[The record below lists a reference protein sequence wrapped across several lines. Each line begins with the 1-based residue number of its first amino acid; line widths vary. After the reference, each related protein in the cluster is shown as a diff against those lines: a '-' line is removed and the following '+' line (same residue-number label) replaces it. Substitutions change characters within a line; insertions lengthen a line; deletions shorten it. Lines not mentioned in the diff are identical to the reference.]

1 MSGKSLTPQGF
12 ICVHLCHLRILRLLR
27 FRRPALSSG
36 FRKDSHLYDEGPIM
50 LLGFVILYLVIS
62 IGIGVYAATKVHNA
76 KDYIAAGRS
85 LPLYM
90 VMAMVFATWFGA
102 ETVLGIPA
110 TFLEEDL
117 GGLISDPFG
126 ASLCLIL
133 FGLFF
138 ARKLYRMNLLT
149 IGDFYR
155 ERYDRRVEVITGIAI
170 ALSYLGW
177 VSAQV
182 TALGLVFNVLSDG
195 VISQAQGILIGATVV
210 LMYTL
215 YGGMWSV
222 ALTTFFQMV
231 IIVLGLFYIAWLVAD
246 QAGGVAPVVQH
257 AVENNKFHFWPELN
271 TAALVAFISGLL
283 TMGFGSIPQQ
293 DVFQR
298 ANSSKNEKVAVW
310 GTVLGG
316 SAYFLFA
323 AVPLFLAYSAHLID
337 PALTDKWLALDSQMI
352 LPELM
357 KGDFPLF
364 AQVIFF
370 GALLAVIMST
380 ASGTLLAPSVTLSEN
395 VLKGFITRRKHM
407 SEKKLLVMTRWVV
420 GIFAVLVTL
429 YSLWALEQETGIHK
443 MVENAYKITLV
454 LAFVPLVAGLYWKRA
469 TTLGAYWAIGL
480 GLLTWLPL
488 EFIAPEGFMPP
499 QFAGFLAAIVG
510 MLIGSLY
517 SGSGATG
524 RVSSPPQPSP

>member
-1 MSGKSLTPQGF
+1 
-12 ICVHLCHLRILRLLR
+12 
-27 FRRPALSSG
+27 
-36 FRKDSHLYDEGPIM
+36 M

-62 IGIGVYAATKVHNA
+62 IGLGVYAATRVHNA

-90 VMAMVFATWFGA
+90 VLAMVFATWFGA
-102 ETVLGIPA
+102 ETVLGIPG
-110 TFLEEDL
+110 TFLDEDL

-126 ASLCLIL
+126 AALCLVL

-155 ERYDRRVEVITGIAI
+155 QRYDRKVEVVTGIAI

-177 VSAQV
+177 VSAQI
-182 TALGLVFNVLSDG
+182 TALGLVFNVLSEG
-195 VISQAQGILIGATVV
+195 QITQAQGILIGAAVV

-222 ALTTFFQMV
+222 AITTFFQMI
-231 IIVLGLFYIAWLVAD
+231 IIVLGLFYIAWLVSD
-246 QAGGVAPVVQH
+246 MTGGVAPVIEH
-257 AVENNKFHFWPELN
+257 AAQNGKFHFWPQLN
-271 TAALVAFISGLL
+271 AIAMVAFISGLI

-298 ANSSKNEKVAVW
+298 ANSSKNENVAAW

-316 SAYFLFA
+316 VAYFLFA

-337 PALTDKWLALDSQMI
+337 PAMTSRLLTEDAQKI
-352 LPELM
+352 LPNLVT
-357 KGDFPLF
+357 GHLPLT

-395 VLKGFITRRKHM
+395 VIKDFITRRRHL
-407 SEKKLLVMTRWVV
+407 SDQKLLVLTRWVV
-420 GIFAVLVTL
+420 AIFSVLVTL
-429 YSLWALEQETGIHK
+429 YALWALDHETGIHQ
-443 MVENAYKITLV
+443 MVENAYKVTLV
-454 LAFVPLVAGLYWKRA
+454 IAFVPLVAGLYWKRA
-469 TTLGAYWAIGL
+469 NTQGAYLAILFGL
-480 GLLTWLPL
+480 AGWLPL
-488 EFIAPEGFMPP
+488 EFFAPETEVPP
-499 QFAGFLAAIVG
+499 QFVGFLLSIVG
-510 MLIGSLY
+510 MVIGSL
-517 SGSGATG
+517 T
-524 RVSSPPQPSP
+524 RRPSHAVKAAS